1 MNNCNF
7 TGRIT
12 GDPELKETQSGIKVV
27 SFSLAV
33 KRPHVRDTTDF
44 INCVA
49 WRQNAEYLAMYAKKG
64 NMVGVSG
71 SLTSRQYEDQDGNK
85 RTVFEI
91 SCDAVELLESRA
103 SSQASQN
110 PAQAENNAV
119 NGYSESSAPSFS
131 TATAPKFEAISKDE
145 DLPF

>member
-27 SFSLAV
+27 SFSMAV

-71 SLTSRQYEDQDGNK
+71 SLTSRQYEDRDGNK
-85 RTVFEI
+85 RTAFEI
-91 SCDAVELLESRA
+91 TSDAVELLESRA

-119 NGYSESSAPSFS
+119 SGYSESSAPSFS
-131 TATAPKFEAISKDE
+131 TAPAPKFETISKDE